1 MGQDRQGGGHQERTM
16 KKILAGALAGVLLLA
31 TVFAAAQS
39 LKIGFVN
46 TARIERESAQAQ
58 RANEAMKKEFEPRER
73 QIIDLQQQIKADQE
87 RFEKG
92 RTTMPPA
99 ELKAL
104 GASIAS
110 RMRESDHLVYT
121 MTADI
126 EQRRKERAG
135 RLLEDARAAIKS
147 IAEGEKY
154 DLIVHEAAFARSA
167 IDLTDRV
174 LKEMARRTGN

>member
-1 MGQDRQGGGHQERTM
+1 MVEDHQGGWHQERTM
-16 KKILAGALAGVLLLA
+16 KKILAGMVAGALLLA
-31 TVFAAAQS
+31 TAVAAAQS
-39 LKIGFVN
+39 LKVGFVN
-46 TARIERESAQAQ
+46 AARIERESAQAQ
-58 RANEAMKKEFEPRER
+58 RANEEMKKEFAPRER
-73 QIIDLQQQIKADQE
+73 QIVELQQQIKVDQE

-99 ELKAL
+99 ELKTL

-110 RMRESDHLVYT
+110 RMRESDHMVYAL
-121 MTADI
+121 TADI

-135 RLLEDARAAIKS
+135 RLLEEARAAIKS
-147 IAEGEKY
+147 IAEGEKF

-174 LKEMARRTGN
+174 LKEMARRAN